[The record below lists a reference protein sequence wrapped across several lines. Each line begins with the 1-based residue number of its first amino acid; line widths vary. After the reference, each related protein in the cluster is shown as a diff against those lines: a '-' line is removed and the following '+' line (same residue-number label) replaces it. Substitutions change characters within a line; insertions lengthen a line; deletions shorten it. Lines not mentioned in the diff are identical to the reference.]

1 MTGEIRDIHMKSGHG
16 SDPLEIWRIFPDEV
30 LPKIASWITQKS
42 TPLAQSKVRQIDS
55 SSYSFSV
62 RRGIVTFRIWQGLID
77 TVIPTLARGLGLF
90 RFDVRE
96 TENETRVLAIMD
108 PGAVVKLARRF
119 RPLLDLYAAIVR
131 ATYLPALKWA
141 AKMHMVSLTDMA
153 EGDVNLVFSKVGAEP
168 LVIVK
173 SSGHRAIPLSV
184 VFEEITAWYSK
195 FAIAEMK
202 PRFRFNTVTP
212 LSMEF
217 SFRGSL
223 DKD

>member
-1 MTGEIRDIHMKSGHG
+1 VPPSGPH
-16 SDPLEIWRIFPDEV
+16 SRLYAQFEV
-30 LPKIASWITQKS
+30 
-42 TPLAQSKVRQIDS
+42 RC
-55 SSYSFSV
+55 
-62 RRGIVTFRIWQGLID
+62 GIVTFRVWQQLLD

-96 TENETRVLAIMD
+96 TENETRVRATMD
-108 PGAVVKLARRF
+108 PSVVVKLARRF
-119 RPLLDLYAAIVR
+119 RPLLDLYTAVVR
-131 ATYLPALKWA
+131 ATYLPALKWV